1 MHNLALQS
9 IKFIRAQ
16 RKLDLSDVKTTEIT
30 FLDIELPD
38 LYSTP
43 IKLSE
48 ISKGRP
54 VIVNFTAYQAEWSP
68 ALNME
73 LNRLYTKYKDNGLL
87 IYQISLDADKHFW
100 MNAASNLPW
109 TCVRDPQ
116 TVYSQVASL
125 YNVKQLPA
133 IFILDKKGNI
143 IKRSDNIKQLEKDL
157 EAAL

>member
-1 MHNLALQS
+1 
-9 IKFIRAQ
+9 
-16 RKLDLSDVKTTEIT
+16 
-30 FLDIELPD
+30 
-38 LYSTP
+38 
-43 IKLSE
+43 
-48 ISKGRP
+48 
-54 VIVNFTAYQAEWSP
+54 
-68 ALNME
+68 
-73 LNRLYTKYKDNGLL
+73 
-87 IYQISLDADKHFW
+87 

>member
-1 MHNLALQS
+1 MKQRWIGILLALLLIFSLTACKDANNAAQS
-9 IKFIRAQ
+9 
-16 RKLDLSDVKTTEIT
+16 
-30 FLDIELPD
+30 LP
-38 LYSTP
+38 TAGNGG
-43 IKLSE
+43 KLSE